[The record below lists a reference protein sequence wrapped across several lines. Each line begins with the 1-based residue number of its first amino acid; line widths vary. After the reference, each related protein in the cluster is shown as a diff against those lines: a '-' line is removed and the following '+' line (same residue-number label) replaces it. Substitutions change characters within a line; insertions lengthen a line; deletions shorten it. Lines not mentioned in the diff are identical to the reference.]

1 MAFHFIYVLQQS
13 NKQLYVGLTKDLRR
27 RLKEHKNGKVK
38 ATRKRR
44 PLKLIYYEAYRNKR
58 DAEKRER
65 YFKTTK
71 GKRTLK
77 IQLHNYLLE

>member
-1 MAFHFIYVLQQS
+1 MIFYFVYALQQN
-13 NKQLYVGLTKDLRR
+13 NKQLYIGLTENLKRR
-27 RLKEHKNGKVK
+27 WKEHKNGKVK

-44 PLKLIYYEAYRNKR
+44 PLKLIFYEAYRSKK

-65 YFKTTK
+65 YLKTTK

-77 IQLHNYLLE
+77 LQLHNYLN

>member
-1 MAFHFIYVLQQS
+1 MKFYFIYVLQQN
-13 NKQLYVGLTKDLRR
+13 NKQFYVGLTGNLER

-38 ATRKRR
+38 ATEKRR
-44 PLKLIYYEAYRNKR
+44 PLKLIYYEAYRNKK

-65 YFKTTK
+65 YLKTTK

-77 IQLHNYLLE
+77 LQLHNYLS